1 LYNSTILSDFIC
13 LVDQIALPGR
23 IRKTYEPGNCSTN
36 YKFYISIHLENHIII
51 SLTSLMAIDSL
62 VSRAYQDELASY
74 ARENNAILAADT
86 GTGKTLIA
94 ALVIRWKMQLERM
107 KYIGDATPSNKMV
120 SPLSVRSS

>member
-1 LYNSTILSDFIC
+1 
-13 LVDQIALPGR
+13 
-23 IRKTYEPGNCSTN
+23 
-36 YKFYISIHLENHIII
+36 
-51 SLTSLMAIDSL
+51 MAIDSL

-107 KYIGDATPSNKMV
+107 KYIGDTTPSNKMV
-120 SPLSVRSS
+120 SPLSVTSS